1 MSEFDC
7 SGLKAYSGYFNDTE
21 KLLQSASGGAATA
34 ISELILTRG
43 GVIFGS
49 AYSADFRTPEFAC
62 IERKEDLHRLK
73 GSKYAE
79 TSKRVFHDGEYKA
92 LWPLVAEKLE
102 SGLTVLFT
110 GLGCDVAALKSF
122 LKARRT
128 DTSKLYTIDLICYG
142 STLQEV
148 HRQYIETLERKY
160 KSRVINFTVRYKKRG
175 WTPPYIF
182 AEFENGR
189 KFDTDFYASD
199 YGKAFA
205 LYARRPCYSCNFRGN
220 NHQSDIT
227 VGDFWGLT
235 PQMEGWNKNGVS
247 IMISRTEK
255 GEELIRNIDTKQF
268 SIREADAEFAIS
280 HNRMY
285 FMRREKL
292 ADYDKFCEDLKSAGL
307 HKAIVNH
314 YGFMKY
320 YFGPM
325 KEHVKRFIPAPVKKI
340 LKKILKSLR

>member
-1 MSEFDC
+1 REIIAVIIRRSSNC
-7 SGLKAYSGYFNDTE
+7 NIRINTYW
-21 KLLQSASGGAATA
+21 
-34 ISELILTRG
+34 G

-49 AYSADFRTPEFAC
+49 VYSADFRTPEFVC
-62 IERKEDLHRLK
+62 IERKEDLCRLK

-79 TSKRVFHDGEYKA
+79 TSKRVFHEGEYRA

-122 LKARRT
+122 LKAKGT
-128 DTSKLYTIDLICYG
+128 DTSRLYTLDLICYG

-148 HRQYIETLERKY
+148 HRQYIANLESKF
-160 KSRVINFTVRYKKRG
+160 KSRVINFTVRYKKHG

-205 LYARRPCYSCNFRGN
+205 LYARRPCYNCNFRGN

-227 VGDFWGLT
+227 VGDFWGVNSK
-235 PQMEGWNKNGVS
+235 MEGWNKNGVS
-247 IMISRTEK
+247 IMLVRTDK
-255 GEELIRNIDTKQF
+255 GEELIRGINAQEF
-268 SIREADAEFAIS
+268 SIHKTDAEFAVS
-280 HNRMY
+280 HNGMY
-285 FMRREKL
+285 HKRREKL
-292 ADYDKFCEDLKSAGL
+292 ADYDKFCEDLKSIGL

-320 YFGPM
+320 YFGSV
-325 KEHVKRFIPAPVKKI
+325 KSCVKRFIPGRIRRIIKAVMRVI
-340 LKKILKSLR
+340 

>member
-1 MSEFDC
+1 MSEFYC

-21 KLLQSASGGAATA
+21 KLLQSSSGGAATA
-34 ISELILTRG
+34 LSELILTRG

-49 AYSADFRTPEFAC
+49 TYSADFRTPEFAC
-62 IERKEDLHRLK
+62 IERKEDLYRLK

-79 TSKRVFHDGEYKA
+79 TSKRVFHNGEYKA

-102 SGLTVLFT
+102 AGLTVLFT

-122 LKARRT
+122 LKARGT
-128 DTSKLYTIDLICYG
+128 DTSKLYTVDLICYG

-148 HRQYIETLERKY
+148 HRQYIANLERKY
-160 KSRVINFTVRYKKRG
+160 KSRVINFTVRYKKHG

-205 LYARRPCYSCNFRGN
+205 LYARRPCYNCKFRGN

-227 VGDFWGLT
+227 VGDFWGLNSK
-235 PQMEGWNKNGVS
+235 MEGWNKNGVS
-247 IMISRTEK
+247 IMIVRTEK
-255 GEELIRNIDTKQF
+255 GDELIKGIDTKEF
-268 SIREADAEFAIS
+268 SVREADADFAIS
-280 HNRMY
+280 HNGMY
-285 FMRREKL
+285 FRTREKI
-292 ADYDKFCEDLKSAGL
+292 ADYDKFCEDLKSVGL

-320 YFGPM
+320 YLDPV
-325 KEHVKRFIPAPVKKI
+325 KEHVKRFIPVRIKRIIKG
-340 LKKILKSLR
+340 LCV

>member
-1 MSEFDC
+1 MNEFDC

-21 KLLQSASGGAATA
+21 KLLRSSSGGAATA

-49 AYSADFRTPEFAC
+49 VYSADFRSSEFAC
-62 IERKEDLHRLK
+62 IERKEDLYRLK
-73 GSKYAE
+73 GSKYSE
-79 TSKRVFHDGEYKA
+79 TSKIVFHEGEYKA

-122 LKARRT
+122 LRARCT
-128 DTSKLYTIDLICYG
+128 DTSKLYTLDLICYG

-148 HRQYIETLERKY
+148 HMQYIESLERKY
-160 KSRVINFTVRYKKRG
+160 KSRVINFTVRYKKYG
-175 WTPPYIF
+175 WTPLYIR

-189 KFDTDFYASD
+189 KFETDFYASD

-205 LYARRPCYSCNFRGN
+205 LYARRPCYACNFRGN

-247 IMISRTEK
+247 IMIVRTDK
-255 GEELIRNIDTKQF
+255 GEELIRDIDTKEF
-268 SIREADAEFAIS
+268 SVREADAEFIIS
-280 HNRMY
+280 HNSMY
-285 FMRREKL
+285 YRRRERI
-292 ADYDKFCEDLKSAGL
+292 ADYDKFCEDLKSVGL

-314 YGFMKY
+314 YGVMKY
-320 YFGPM
+320 YFQPV
-325 KEHVKRFIPAPVKKI
+325 KECMKRFIPARVKRLI
-340 LKKILKSLR
+340 KSVIHMI